1 MSGGLLSRPTAAA
14 AGLVLAGPRLLA
26 RGTAPAV
33 GAAAGAVAGTAR
45 AGVRS
50 ADFALRVARVTRAA
64 LPGAPR
70 DWRAGTRTHLALREA
85 TPEELRQ
92 AAGRAEH
99 AAERA
104 EKAGDAERTARQA
117 DGAYAADGADRA
129 ERASGADGAVGADVT
144 DRAAGT
150 AGADRDSRAEVADGA
165 DRAVGADMTDRA
177 AGADVTDRAARA
189 DGAGRADVA
198 DRTGG
203 AGRAAEAD
211 VTDRADGADVTDRA
225 VGAVG
230 ADRAS
235 GVDGAARA
243 DVAGGTARADVADGT
258 GPADG
263 AEGPDRAAWAERA
276 EGVDRAAADR
286 ADRAGGE
293 LVVERE
299 PGGGEQP
306 GAGARKHP
314 RRTEHLAR
322 RVAAALAEHP
332 DVAFAYWDQGLGRLV
347 VAATEEA
354 VSDRVVERAAALAE
368 RHGLVPADD
377 DSVEELGHPGDPA
390 SVRTAAEALAADAV
404 GAAAALVG
412 SAMRL
417 PPSPRLV
424 TAVVTLLRENPRFR
438 AWMRARLGNARMEV
452 FFAVANAAVHGAGH
466 TPTSL
471 LLDGMLRT
479 SQLAEAVVR
488 TAAFETVHDQLCAP
502 GRDSVPVDPSLRPP
516 LRTSPAQEYAAHA
529 STGSVLGAAAA
540 LLVKHDVAEAAEAV
554 LAGSPKAARY
564 GPAAFHAVLSGAL
577 SGAGVLVRD
586 PGRLR
591 QLEMA
596 GTIVLHPSALRKPGA
611 GADPWAEPVL
621 DAARRAGLR
630 VVVVDDPAL
639 ADFTGLADQVVGAD
653 RPLREVVDELRDEG
667 GVVTVARPRPHD
679 DADVTSGLLGGDVAV
694 ALTDE
699 DGQVVWG
706 ADVLAPHGLADVW
719 RLLIAI
725 PAERGVGR
733 RSQTLARS
741 GAALSGLLVAVGESS
756 RRGRGAP
763 LPGLRHAPVDIGAA
777 AALFTGVRAALGVA
791 VARAPHP
798 RPRVAWHA
806 LHPDDVRDR
815 LEQEAPPEPTP
826 LAQATARARTAA
838 GTVVRQPVLAPARWS
853 WQLGQ
858 AVRGELDDPLT
869 PVLAVG
875 SAASAILG
883 SAVDALLVLGALD
896 LNALVGGVQRLR
908 AERALSGLLA
918 QQKQKA
924 RVTDDGDTARVVDA
938 AKLSPGHVIDL
949 KTDDVVPAD
958 ARLLWEDG
966 LEVDESALTG
976 ESLPVDKGMDAT
988 PRAPVAERN
997 CMVFEGTT
1005 VVAGR
1010 AQAVV
1015 VDTGDRTEAARAVS
1029 LAARVPPSAGV
1040 QARLQELTRKA
1051 MPLTMAGGAAV
1062 TGLSLLRGT
1071 PIKQA
1076 VSGGVAVAVAAVPE
1090 GLPLVATVAQL
1101 AAARRLSSRG
1111 LLVRTPRTLEALGR
1125 MDTICFDKTGTL
1137 TENRLRLV
1145 RVADADGTVHTLDRP
1160 AAAETLRAAARA
1172 CPRLNGDSVRPVH
1185 ATDEAVLD
1193 AAGPDPDWEQTEG
1206 VPFEAARGYAAA
1218 VGRAADGTPVLVVKG
1233 APETVLPTCAD
1244 LPSHIFDRAQ
1254 SLAGDGLRVLA
1265 VAGRPLREGE
1275 KATDVLEAP
1284 LQDLEFTGLLALAD
1298 VARET
1303 SPALVRGLREAGVR
1317 PVVLTGDHPQT
1328 AHAIAVD
1335 LGWPDDANVVTGD
1348 ELAAADRTVRA
1359 RMLRDADVV
1368 ARVAPEQKLQVVE
1381 ALRDAGRVVG
1391 MVGDGANDAAAIR
1404 AADIG
1409 VGISARGSAA
1419 ARNAADL
1426 VVTGDDLS
1434 VLIEAVHEGR
1444 ALWHSVADAIAI
1456 LIGGNAGEVGFG
1468 ILGTVLSGSAP
1479 LSTRQM
1485 LLVNLFTDLF
1495 PAMAVA
1501 VTPKEDGG
1509 ESTASDQPLG
1519 TALLGTPLIRQIRHR
1534 ALTTCLGATVA
1545 WLFGRFTPGTTRR
1558 STTMALCAL
1567 VGTQL
1572 AQTLTDRRDSPLV
1585 RLTSL
1590 GSALVLFAL
1599 VETPGASQLFG
1610 CTPLGPMAWAGVLA
1624 AIAVALAGQKA
1635 LPTVEEAL
1643 LKRWPSLADQL
1654 G

>member
-1 MSGGLLSRPTAAA
+1 MAAGILTRPTAAA

-33 GAAAGAVAGTAR
+33 GVAAGAVAGTAR
-45 AGVRS
+45 AGVRAADS
-50 ADFALRVARVTRAA
+50 AARLARATRAA
-64 LPGAPR
+64 LPGAPAH
-70 DWRAGTRTHLALREA
+70 WRAGTRTHLALREA
-85 TPEELRQ
+85 QPGEPGRPDDGSAAHTLGHR
-92 AAGRAEH
+92 AGR
-99 AAERA
+99 
-104 EKAGDAERTARQA
+104 
-117 DGAYAADGADRA
+117 
-129 ERASGADGAVGADVT
+129 
-144 DRAAGT
+144 
-150 AGADRDSRAEVADGA
+150 
-165 DRAVGADMTDRA
+165 M
-177 AGADVTDRAARA
+177 
-189 DGAGRADVA
+189 
-198 DRTGG
+198 
-203 AGRAAEAD
+203 
-211 VTDRADGADVTDRA
+211 
-225 VGAVG
+225 
-230 ADRAS
+230 
-235 GVDGAARA
+235 
-243 DVAGGTARADVADGT
+243 
-258 GPADG
+258 
-263 AEGPDRAAWAERA
+263 
-276 EGVDRAAADR
+276 
-286 ADRAGGE
+286 
-293 LVVERE
+293 
-299 PGGGEQP
+299 
-306 GAGARKHP
+306 
-314 RRTEHLAR
+314 
-322 RVAAALAEHP
+322 AAALAEHP
-332 DVAFAYWDQGLGRLV
+332 DVALAYWDSGLSRLV
-347 VAATEEA
+347 VVAVETS
-354 VSDRVVERAAALAE
+354 VSDSVIEHAEALAE
-368 RHGLVPADD
+368 RHGLVPAGDD
-377 DSVEELGHPGDPA
+377 VEDLGHPGDPA
-390 SVRTAAEALAADAV
+390 SVRTAAETLAADTAGAV
-404 GAAAALVG
+404 AALVG
-412 SAMRL
+412 SSMRL
-417 PPSPRLV
+417 PASPRLV

-438 AWMRARLGNARMEV
+438 SWLRARLGNARMEV
-452 FFAVANAAVHGAGH
+452 LLAVANAVVHGAGQS
-466 TPTSL
+466 PTSL
-471 LLDGMLRT
+471 VLDGALRVG
-479 SQLAEAVVR
+479 QLAEAVVR
-488 TAAFETVHDQLCAP
+488 TAAFETVHDELCLP
-502 GRDSVPVDPSLRPP
+502 DRHSVPADPSVRPP

-529 STGSVLGAAAA
+529 SAGSVLGAVAA
-540 LLVKHDVAEAAEAV
+540 LLVKHDITESAEAV

-564 GPAAFHAVLSGAL
+564 GPAVFHAVLSGAL
-577 SGAGVLVRD
+577 SREGVLVRD
-586 PGRLR
+586 PERLR

-596 GTIVLHPSALRKPGA
+596 GTVVLHPSALRKPGA
-611 GADPWAEPVL
+611 GADPWTEPVL

-653 RPLREVVDELRDEG
+653 RPLSEVVDGLRGEG
-667 GVVTVARPRPHD
+667 GVLTVARPRAHGD
-679 DADVTSGLLGGDVAV
+679 TDVTAGLLRGDVAV

-719 RLLIAI
+719 RLLTAV
-725 PAERGVGR
+725 PAARRVGG

-741 GAALSGLLVAVGESS
+741 GAALSGLLVAVGESD
-756 RRGRGAP
+756 GRPGSP
-763 LPGLRHAPVDIGAA
+763 LPGLRHAPVDAAAA
-777 AALFTGVRAALGVA
+777 AALLSGARAALGVA
-791 VARAPHP
+791 LARPPHP
-798 RPRVAWHA
+798 RPRVAWHT
-806 LHPDDVRDR
+806 LHPDDVRER
-815 LEQEAPPEPTP
+815 LEREAPPEPTSVER
-826 LAQATARARTAA
+826 AAARARTAA
-838 GTVVRQPVLAPARWS
+838 DTVARHPVLAPARWS
-853 WQLGQ
+853 VQLAR

-883 SAVDALLVLGALD
+883 SVVDALLVVGALD
-896 LNALVGGVQRLR
+896 LNALVGGFQRLR

-918 QQKQKA
+918 GQKQKA
-924 RVTDDGDTARVVDA
+924 RVADDERTTHVVDA
-938 AKLSPGHVIDL
+938 AKLHPGHVIDL

-976 ESLPVDKGMDAT
+976 ESLPVDKAVDPT
-988 PRAPVAERN
+988 PSAPVAERH

-1029 LAARVPPSAGV
+1029 LAARVPPAGGV

-1062 TGLSLLRGT
+1062 TGLALLRGT
-1071 PIKQA
+1071 PIRRA

-1125 MDTICFDKTGTL
+1125 MDTVCFDKTGTL

-1145 RVADADGTVHTLDRP
+1145 RVAGSDGTVHTLDDP
-1160 AAAETLRAAARA
+1160 GAADALRAAARA
-1172 CPRLNGDSVRPVH
+1172 CPRLGSDPHRPVH

-1193 AAGPDPDWEQTEG
+1193 AAGPDPDWHQSEG
-1206 VPFEAARGYAAA
+1206 LPFEAGRGYAAA
-1218 VGRAADGTPVLVVKG
+1218 VGRAADGVPVLVLKG
-1233 APETVLPTCAD
+1233 APETVLPACSG
-1244 LPSHIFDRAQ
+1244 LPSHIPDRSR

-1265 VAGRPLREGE
+1265 VARRRLAEGE
-1275 KATDVLEAP
+1275 EATDALEAA
-1284 LQDLEFTGLLALAD
+1284 LEDLEFTGLVALAD
-1298 VARET
+1298 VPRET

-1328 AHAIAVD
+1328 AHAIAVG
-1335 LGWPDDANVVTGD
+1335 LGWPDDATVVTGD
-1348 ELAAADRTVRA
+1348 ELAAADRSVRS

-1434 VLIEAVHEGR
+1434 VLIEAVQEGR
-1444 ALWHSVADAIAI
+1444 SLWHSVADAIAI

-1468 ILGTVLSGSAP
+1468 VLGTLLSGSAP

-1501 VTPKEDGG
+1501 VTPKEDADLQD
-1509 ESTASDQPLG
+1509 TDAPLG
-1519 TALLGTPLIRQIRHR
+1519 TALLGAPLIRQIRHR

-1545 WLFGRFTPGTTRR
+1545 WLIGRFTPGTTRR
-1558 STTMALCAL
+1558 STTMALCAV

-1572 AQTLTDRRDSPLV
+1572 AQTLADRRDSPLV

-1590 GSALVLFAL
+1590 GSAVALFAL

-1610 CTPLGPMAWAGVLA
+1610 CTPLGPLAWTGVLA
-1624 AIAVALAGQKA
+1624 AIALALAGQKA
-1635 LPTVEEAL
+1635 LPRVEEAL
-1643 LKRWPSLADQL
+1643 IERWPSLADQL
-1654 G
+1654 A